1 MCLCCDVQGSHG
13 HGKSWKILKFETI
26 LESHGKVMDFYTNCQ
41 FCARCMAMAVL
52 WFAYSSLLSFTLSRV
67 YINVCLVMVVAV
79 RAGHLDVSKKF
90 KFMVIDFNFIQ
101 SIQLYR
107 PNL

>member
-1 MCLCCDVQGSHG
+1 
-13 HGKSWKILKFETI
+13 
-26 LESHGKVMDFYTNCQ
+26 
-41 FCARCMAMAVL
+41 MAMAVL
-52 WFAYSSLLSFTLSRV
+52 WIAYTSSLLSFALSRESI
-67 YINVCLVMVVAV
+67 YINVCLVMVLAV
-79 RAGHLDVSKKF
+79 RAGHLDFSKKF

>member
-1 MCLCCDVQGSHG
+1 MSWKSHG
-13 HGKSWKILKFETI
+13 FLSFFKKSWKTDISRK
-26 LESHGKVMDFYTNCQ
+26 SHGILHKPSVLCKMYGYGSLVVCIIIQ
-41 FCARCMAMAVL
+41 VHYFCSR
-52 WFAYSSLLSFTLSRV
+52 SLVNV
-67 YINVCLVMVVAV
+67 YINVCLVMVVVV
-79 RAGHLDVSKKF
+79 RAGHLDFSKKF

>member
-1 MCLCCDVQGSHG
+1 MERSWNFTQTVSSVHDVWLWQP
-13 HGKSWKILKFETI
+13 
-26 LESHGKVMDFYTNCQ
+26 
-41 FCARCMAMAVL
+41 VL
-52 WFAYSSLLSFTLSRV
+52 WFACSSLLSFTLSRV

-79 RAGHLDVSKKF
+79 RAGHLDFSKKF

>member
-1 MCLCCDVQGSHG
+1 M
-13 HGKSWKILKFETI
+13 
-26 LESHGKVMDFYTNCQ
+26 N
-41 FCARCMAMAVL
+41 
-52 WFAYSSLLSFTLSRV
+52 V
-67 YINVCLVMVVAV
+67 YINVCLVMGVAV
-79 RAGHLDVSKKF
+79 RAGHLDFSKKF

>member
-1 MCLCCDVQGSHG
+1 M
-13 HGKSWKILKFETI
+13 E
-26 LESHGKVMDFYTNCQ
+26 FYTNRQ
-41 FCARCMAMAVL
+41 FCARCMAIAV
-52 WFAYSSLLSFTLSRV
+52 SRSLVNV

-79 RAGHLDVSKKF
+79 RAGHLDFSKKF
-90 KFMVIDFNFIQ
+90 KFMVIDFKFIQ

>member
-1 MCLCCDVQGSHG
+1 ME
-13 HGKSWKILKFETI
+13 KSW
-26 LESHGKVMDFYTNCQ
+26 DFTQ
-41 FCARCMAMAVL
+41 TVSSVHDVWL
-52 WFAYSSLLSFTLSRV
+52 WQSCGLHIQVHYFLSRSLVNV

-79 RAGHLDVSKKF
+79 RAGQVILKF

>member
-1 MCLCCDVQGSHG
+1 MD
-13 HGKSWKILKFETI
+13 KSWNFTQTV
-26 LESHGKVMDFYTNCQ
+26 SSVHDVW
-41 FCARCMAMAVL
+41 L
-52 WFAYSSLLSFTLSRV
+52 WQSCGIAYFFHYFLSSLLSFTLSRECI
-67 YINVCLVMVVAV
+67 YINVCLVMVVAL
-79 RAGHLDVSKKF
+79 RAGHLDFSTKF

>member
-1 MCLCCDVQGSHG
+1 ME
-13 HGKSWKILKFETI
+13 KSWNFTQTV
-26 LESHGKVMDFYTNCQ
+26 SSVHD
-41 FCARCMAMAVL
+41 VL
-52 WFAYSSLLSFTLSRV
+52 LWQSCGLHIQVHYFLSCSLVNV

-79 RAGHLDVSKKF
+79 RAGHLDFSKKF
-90 KFMVIDFNFIQ
+90 KCMVIDFNFIQ

>member
-1 MCLCCDVQGSHG
+1 M
-13 HGKSWKILKFETI
+13 E
-26 LESHGKVMDFYTNCQ
+26 FYINRQ

-79 RAGHLDVSKKF
+79 RAGHLDFSKKF

>member
-1 MCLCCDVQGSHG
+1 MDFCLFSR
-13 HGKSWKILKFETI
+13 
-26 LESHGKVMDFYTNCQ
+26 SHGKLIFQVMEKSWNFTQTVSSVHN
-41 FCARCMAMAVL
+41 VWL
-52 WFAYSSLLSFTLSRV
+52 WQSCGVHIQVHYFLSRSLVNV

-79 RAGHLDVSKKF
+79 RAGHLDFSKKF

>member
-1 MCLCCDVQGSHG
+1 MG
-13 HGKSWKILKFETI
+13 
-26 LESHGKVMDFYTNCQ
+26 FYTNRQ

-52 WFAYSSLLSFTLSRV
+52 SIAYVQVHYFISRSLVNV
-67 YINVCLVMVVAV
+67 YIINVCLVMVVAV
-79 RAGHLDVSKKF
+79 RAGQVILKF

>member
-1 MCLCCDVQGSHG
+1 M
-13 HGKSWKILKFETI
+13 E
-26 LESHGKVMDFYTNCQ
+26 FYTNRQ
-41 FCARCMAMAVL
+41 FCARCMAMTVL
-52 WFAYSSLLSFTLSRV
+52 WFAYTSSLLSFTLSRECI

-79 RAGHLDVSKKF
+79 RAGHLDFSKKF

-107 PNL
+107 LFVTVSHTHRK

>member
-1 MCLCCDVQGSHG
+1 ME
-13 HGKSWKILKFETI
+13 KSWNFTQT
-26 LESHGKVMDFYTNCQ
+26 V
-41 FCARCMAMAVL
+41 
-52 WFAYSSLLSFTLSRV
+52 SSVHDVYGYGSLVVCIIIQVHYFRSRSLVNV

-79 RAGHLDVSKKF
+79 WAGHLDFSKKF
-90 KFMVIDFNFIQ
+90 KFMVTDFNFIQ

>member
-1 MCLCCDVQGSHG
+1 M
-13 HGKSWKILKFETI
+13 
-26 LESHGKVMDFYTNCQ
+26 YN
-41 FCARCMAMAVL
+41 
-52 WFAYSSLLSFTLSRV
+52 

-79 RAGHLDVSKKF
+79 RAGHLDFSKKF
-90 KFMVIDFNFIQ
+90 KIMVIDFNFIQ